1 MRIIQSMTIIFNNM
15 NKNKNL
21 NNNNNNNNN
30 TAQETYLSMSIGRH
44 KRLKEL
50 PAKHKG
56 NQYNNII

>member
-1 MRIIQSMTIIFNNM
+1 MTIIFNNM
-15 NKNKNL
+15 NKNENH
-21 NNNNNNNNN
+21 NNNN